1 MCSELAVD
9 LVRNGEGTTHVIRVE
24 VSGAPSAELARDV
37 GKAIVNG
44 NLFCSAVAGN
54 DPNVGRLVGAVGSFL
69 GRVAPDLDLSGC
81 TMRLGGRTIFA
92 GGAFELDAEAEDEL
106 YSHSAPVA
114 RRIAHRASRVAR
126 RAVALRVSLALACH
140 RLDCSPVAVVD
151 ALLNVG
157 PSRTSVEYPPHERCV
172 QIEVDLGV
180 GEASATVHG
189 SDLTKEYVEI
199 NADYRS

>member
-1 MCSELAVD
+1 VPFGGSPAELADFEAALTQVCSELAVD

-37 GKAIVNG
+37 GKAVVNG

-106 YSHSAPVA
+106 YSHM
-114 RRIAHRASRVAR
+114 
-126 RAVALRVSLALACH
+126 
-140 RLDCSPVAVVD
+140 VD